1 VAFYFG
7 SYLDMHDTAI
17 YALFMWQPLILVALI
32 PALSMRIWTEE
43 YKSGTDEFLLTLPL
57 SDSVLVLAKW
67 AAVFSL
73 LSLMALG
80 LLPFILY
87 TASRLHLDFYNIMS
101 NFIGLE
107 LMMMTLS
114 SLGCLIS
121 SLSRQLGELLAD
133 AKKPSS
139 EIISNL
145 KVLMMSS
152 RNRDNTN
159 FLEAN
164 YEKWNIFFEI
174 MKNYVIINSGDIK
187 HE

>member
-1 VAFYFG
+1 M
-7 SYLDMHDTAI
+7 L
-17 YALFMWQPLILVALI
+17 YA
-32 PALSMRIWTEE
+32 
-43 YKSGTDEFLLTLPL
+43 SGYGLRTVVFKKLEKMVQSIND
-57 SDSVLVLAKW
+57 DAHKVLQAECTNL
-67 AAVFSL
+67 
-73 LSLMALG
+73 
-80 LLPFILY
+80 
-87 TASRLHLDFYNIMS
+87 
-101 NFIGLE
+101 
-107 LMMMTLS
+107 
-114 SLGCLIS
+114 S
-121 SLSRQLGELLAD
+121 SLSRQLGELLQD